1 MIHDFP
7 YNDFAPL
14 RIPESCRVA
23 RYALASH
30 CLEKSDEQVVL
41 DALRCPIG
49 CGTLREEV
57 DPGMR
62 VTIAVDDSSRTT
74 RTDIMLPLVLAE
86 LCEAGMPRDN
96 VTVLIALGT
105 HRPMTLDEMA
115 QKYTPEVV
123 ADYRIVNPDWRDKN
137 SFKEVGLSS
146 RGCPI
151 RVHKE
156 ISDADYV
163 IGVGQT
169 IAHMIAGFG
178 GGGKIIVPGC
188 ADGDTVGE
196 VHWLSNEVPD
206 GKLFAQRE
214 NAVRSAIDEFAI
226 KAGLKFIIND
236 VPHGDGHH
244 IAGAF
249 AGHPILAHRA
259 ACEAVLRLCEVK
271 IRERADIVVADAYPA
286 DLDFWQALKGMNVA
300 YSAVKDGGTVILVS
314 PCPEGASSQHE
325 ELTTVGYIR
334 KEQVRRMV
342 EQGKIDKCI
351 GGNLF
356 LGAQL
361 LDKAEAIL
369 VTKGISEDETRAMG
383 FIWAPDPAA
392 AMEMALDRHGKSAS
406 VNLLYKASKMICTLE
421 NQEDVL

>member
-7 YNDFAPL
+7 YTDFDSL
-14 RIPESCRVA
+14 HIPESCRVA
-23 RYALASH
+23 LYTLQAQSP
-30 CLEKSDEQVVL
+30 EKSDEQIVQ

-49 CGTLREEV
+49 CGSLREEV
-57 DPGMR
+57 KPGMR

-74 RTDIMLPLVLAE
+74 RTDIMLPLVLDE
-86 LCEAGMPRDN
+86 LREAGVSRDCI
-96 VTVLIALGT
+96 TILIALGT

-115 QKYTPEVV
+115 PKYTPEVV
-123 ADYRIVNPDWRDKN
+123 VEYKIVNPNWKDKR
-137 SFKEVGLSS
+137 SYKEVGLSS

-151 RVHKE
+151 RVHTE

-196 VHWLSNEVPD
+196 VHWLSNEVPE
-206 GKLFAQRE
+206 GKLYAQRE
-214 NAVRSAIDEFAI
+214 NVVRGAIDEFAM

-236 VPHGDGHH
+236 VPHADGHH

-249 AGHPILAHRA
+249 AGHPILAHKA
-259 ACEAVLRLCEVK
+259 ACEAVLKLCEVK
-271 IRERADIVVADAYPA
+271 IQEKADIVVADAYPA

-300 YSAVKDGGTVILVS
+300 YSAVRDGGTVILVS

-342 EQGKIDKCI
+342 EQGKLDKCI

-361 LDKAEAIL
+361 LDRAQAIL

-383 FIWAPDPAA
+383 FIWAPDPASA
-392 AMEMALDRHGKSAS
+392 LEMALNRHGRSAS
-406 VNLLYKASKMICTLE
+406 VNLLYKASKMICTLK
-421 NQEDVL
+421 N